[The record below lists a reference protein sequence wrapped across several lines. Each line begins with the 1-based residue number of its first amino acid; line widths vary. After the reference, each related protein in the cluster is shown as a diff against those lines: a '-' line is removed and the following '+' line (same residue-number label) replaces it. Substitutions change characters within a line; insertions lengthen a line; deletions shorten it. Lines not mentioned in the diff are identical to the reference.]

1 MPDLVSDPLS
11 PHPRRALLP
20 SHETGPAHRAPAPSR
35 EATGARGTFPGP
47 QASVWSREAH
57 QAPGRRGIPAGRRA
71 RRTHRWWQ
79 RRWLAAPAALLVAV
93 VLWTSVSLGSAL
105 AAPGTDTTAARVAEW
120 ARDHYLGGVIT
131 LLEQWQYQLDPPKS
145 GGAPDASALEVGSS
159 ATVRTKTARPATI
172 PSQAGPALPG
182 EGEWRPLYSA
192 KGDTAA
198 MVTSLRPDAVH
209 TSYVVHAVWLDP
221 KLNSFVLHPGTKE
234 PGPVAG
240 QSSQLTGQAASTV
253 LASFNS
259 GFKMSDA
266 KGGYWQA
273 GHTVAPLQAGAA
285 SMVLGTNGSLKVMT
299 WPGGDPGEGVAAVRQ
314 NLIPLVH
321 DGRVTQEVSDPSAA
335 VWGKTVGNA
344 AAVWRSGVGTRAD
357 GSTVVV
363 LGPSLTVGAL
373 AQILHDA
380 GAVEAMQL
388 DINKDW
394 TSFITYTHGS
404 STPAVPKKLTD
415 DETAAADRYLQPS
428 SRDFVAVMPR

>member
-1 MPDLVSDPLS
+1 MSDRPTDHLS
-11 PHPRRALLP
+11 SQPQRAVVVPPRTDAPRRAL
-20 SHETGPAHRAPAPSR
+20 APS
-35 EATGARGTFPGP
+35 G
-47 QASVWSREAH
+47 
-57 QAPGRRGIPAGRRA
+57 GIPAGGPARTGRPGDAGRPGRPGRPTGRTLRR
-71 RRTHRWWQ
+71 
-79 RRWLAAPAALLVAV
+79 RRWLAIPAALLAAL

-120 ARDHYLGGVIT
+120 ARDHYLGGVVT
-131 LLEQWQYQLDPPKS
+131 ALEQAQYQLNPPKS
-145 GGAPDASALEVGSS
+145 GGAPDASALDAGGS
-159 ATVRTKTARPATI
+159 AAGTGTVRTKTARPATI
-172 PSQAGPALPG
+172 PSQAGPALAG

-198 MVTSLRPDAVH
+198 MVASLRPDAVH
-209 TSYVVHAVWLDP
+209 TSYVVHVVWLDP

-240 QSSQLTGQAASTV
+240 QSSQLTGQPADTV

-259 GFKMSDA
+259 GFKMTDA
-266 KGGYWQA
+266 RGGYWQA
-273 GHTVAPLQAGAA
+273 GHTVVPLQTGAA
-285 SMVLGTNGSLKVMT
+285 SMVLGTNGSLRVMT
-299 WPGGDPGEGVAAVRQ
+299 WGGGDPGEGVAAVRQ

-321 DGRVTQEVSDPSAA
+321 SGKVAPEVSDPSAA

-344 AAVWRSGVGTRAD
+344 AAVWRSGIGTRSD

-373 AQILHDA
+373 AQVLHDA

-394 TSFITYTHGS
+394 TSFITYTHDGS
-404 STPAVPKKLTD
+404 GTVPQKLSA
-415 DETAAADRYLQPS
+415 DEVAAADRYLQPS
-428 SRDFVAVMPR
+428 SRDFVAVMPHA

>member
-1 MPDLVSDPLS
+1 M
-11 PHPRRALLP
+11 RA
-20 SHETGPAHRAPAPSR
+20 
-35 EATGARGTFPGP
+35 
-47 QASVWSREAH
+47 V
-57 QAPGRRGIPAGRRA
+57 GRRGVPTR
-71 RRTHRWWQ
+71 RWWQ
-79 RRWLAAPAALLVAV
+79 RRRLAVPVALLAVV

-131 LLEQWQYQLDPPKS
+131 QLEQWQYQLDPPKS
-145 GGAPDASALEVGSS
+145 GGAPDAAALEVGP
-159 ATVRTKTARPATI
+159 TGKVVTKTARPATI
-172 PSQAGPALPG
+172 PSQAGPAMEG
-182 EGEWRPLYSA
+182 EGQWKPLYSA

-198 MVTSLRPDAVH
+198 MVASLRPDTVH
-209 TSYVVHAVWLDP
+209 TSYVVHAIWLDP
-221 KLNSFVLHPGTKE
+221 KLNSFVLHPGSKE
-234 PGPVAG
+234 PGPVPG
-240 QSSQLTGQAASTV
+240 QSNRLTGEAADTV

-266 KGGYWQA
+266 RGGYWQG
-273 GHTVAPLQAGAA
+273 GHTIAPLQAGAA
-285 SMVLGTNGSLKVMT
+285 SMVLGTNGSLKVT
-299 WPGGDPGEGVAAVRQ
+299 SWPGGDPGEGVAAVRQ

-321 DGRVTQEVSDPSAA
+321 DGKVTQEVSDPSAA

-394 TSFITYTHGS
+394 TSFITYSHDGGT
-404 STPAVPKKLTD
+404 TTPKKLTD
-415 DETAAADRYLQPS
+415 DEVAAADRYLQPS
-428 SRDFVAVMPR
+428 SRDFVAIMPHA